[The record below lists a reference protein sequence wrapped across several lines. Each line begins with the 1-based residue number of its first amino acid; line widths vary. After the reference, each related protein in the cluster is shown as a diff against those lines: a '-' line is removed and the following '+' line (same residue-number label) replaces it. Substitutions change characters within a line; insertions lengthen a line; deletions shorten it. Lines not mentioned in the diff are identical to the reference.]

1 MSKDI
6 LEVLQSDDILIM
18 PCGTGTELQRRGY
31 STTLPLWSASAN
43 LEGWDL
49 LREIHADNFRAG
61 ADICV
66 TNTFRTTTRT
76 YKKTGGENRARESLK
91 RAVAA
96 AKDAQ
101 KAVPERRTYIAGSF
115 ATLEDCY
122 SPHLVPSNTELQQ
135 EHGEQAD
142 WLAAEGVDYL
152 LPETINSV
160 REAKYMAR
168 AASDTGLPFM
178 ITFVVDANAK
188 LLDGGDITEALEETD
203 VPGRMAVGLNCRPV
217 DVIDAALP
225 KLMKVYDGTVGAYAN
240 GFGHPH
246 DDLGWLFEENADS
259 IERYAR
265 SAREWAARGV
275 RIIGGCCGTTPAY
288 IEALA
293 RTLR

>member
-6 LEVLQSDDILIM
+6 TQALQGDDILIM

-31 STTLPLWSASAN
+31 STSLPLWSASAN
-43 LEGWDL
+43 LEGWEL
-49 LREIHADNFRAG
+49 LRDIHADNFRAG

-76 YKKTGGENRARESLK
+76 YRKSGQEDLARESLK
-91 RAVAA
+91 RAVEAA
-96 AKDAQ
+96 HEAQ
-101 KAVPERRTYIAGSF
+101 KAVPERRTYVAGSF

-122 SPHLVPSNTELQQ
+122 SPKLVPSNTELQT
-135 EHGEQAD
+135 EHGEQAE
-142 WLAAEGVDYL
+142 WLAEEGVDYL

-168 AASDTGLPFM
+168 AASGTGLPFM

-203 VPGRMAVGLNCRPV
+203 VPGRIAVGLNCRPV
-217 DVIDAALP
+217 DVINAALP
-225 KLMKVYDGTVGAYAN
+225 KLLSAYDGPAAAYAN

-246 DDLGWLFEENADS
+246 DDLGWLFEENSDS
-259 IERYAR
+259 IERYAEN
-265 SAREWAARGV
+265 ARNWAAQGV

-293 RTLR
+293 RSLR